1 MNALAPLASSA
12 QRSAA
17 TGLPAAL
24 ARKQVDAQETLAGR
38 LGKQLGLESGALS
51 DKASKYTPEKVAD
64 RVLGFIDQRLR
75 NEAAN
80 GGDPAKLKGLL
91 DQATAGIQK
100 GFDDARKILDGLG
113 VLGGKVAE
121 DIDDTFNRIQDGL
134 GQLQKTYLQ
143 PEQTT
148 QQPGGAVAVAGYSE
162 RFKAQAETFDLEVKT
177 RDGDKLRI
185 SIAQASANWS
195 RTSVAAASDG
205 KTSLLVGSSQSSS
218 LQIGA
223 WQIEV
228 DGELDDEEKA
238 ALSDLLGQVQDI
250 SSKFYSGD
258 LAGAFDRAM
267 ALDMDGEQLASMSLH
282 LTQTKVMQATDA
294 YGAVAQQ
301 GGQVASAVNGNL
313 KDYANS
319 LLEALRS
326 AGELAEN
333 GRSTLEELLKGG
345 FALDERFDPA
355 QLAKADAL
363 NKRLLDGLQPLLD
376 KDQGGSPDA

>member
-1 MNALAPLASSA
+1 MNALAPFASST
-12 QRSAA
+12 QRS
-17 TGLPAAL
+17 TVSGMPAAL
-24 ARKQVDAQETLAGR
+24 ARKQVNAQETLARR
-38 LGKQLGLESGALS
+38 LGEQLGLEPGALS

-75 NEAAN
+75 SESAN
-80 GGDPAKLKGLL
+80 GADTAKLQGLL
-91 DQATAGIQK
+91 DQARAGIQK

-121 DIDDTFNRIQDGL
+121 DIDDTFDRIQDGL
-134 GQLQKTYLQ
+134 DQLQKTYLQ
-143 PEQTT
+143 PATT
-148 QQPGGAVAVAGYSE
+148 TEPGGAVAVAGYSE
-162 RFKAQAETFDLEVKT
+162 RFQAQAETFDLEVKT

-185 SIAQASANWS
+185 SIAQASASYS
-195 RTSVAAASDG
+195 RSTLAAASDG
-205 KTSLLVGSSQSSS
+205 KTSLLVGSSHSSS

-223 WQIEV
+223 WQIEIEG
-228 DGELDDEEKA
+228 DLDDEEKA

-282 LTQTKVMQATDA
+282 LTQTKVMQAADA

-301 GGQVASAVNGNL
+301 GGQAASAVNGNL

-319 LLEALRS
+319 LLDALRS

-333 GRSTLEELLKGG
+333 GRDTLKQLLKGG
-345 FALDERFDPA
+345 FALDERFDST
-355 QLAKADAL
+355 QLAKAEAL
-363 NKRLLDGLQPLLD
+363 NNRLLDGLQPLLD
-376 KDQGGSPDA
+376 KGQGKSTDA

>member
-1 MNALAPLASSA
+1 MNALAPFASST
-12 QRSAA
+12 QRSAVS
-17 TGLPAAL
+17 GLPVAL

-38 LGKQLGLESGALS
+38 LGQQLGLEPGALS
-51 DKASKYTPEKVAD
+51 DKASKYTPEKVAE

-75 NEAAN
+75 SESAN
-80 GGDPAKLKGLL
+80 GGDPAKLQGLL
-91 DQATAGIQK
+91 DQARAGIQK

-121 DIDDTFNRIQDGL
+121 DIDDTFDRIQDGL
-134 GQLQKTYLQ
+134 GQLQNTYLQ
-143 PEQTT
+143 PVTT
-148 QQPGGAVAVAGYSE
+148 TEPGGTVAVAGYSE
-162 RFKAQAETFDLEVKT
+162 RFQAQADTFDLEVKT

-185 SIAQASANWS
+185 SIAQASASYS
-195 RTSVAAASDG
+195 RSSLAAASDG

-228 DGELDDEEKA
+228 QGELDDEEKA
-238 ALSDLLGQVQDI
+238 ALSDLLGQVQGI

-258 LAGAFDRAM
+258 LSGAFDRAM

-301 GGQVASAVNGNL
+301 GGRAASAVNGNL

-326 AGELAEN
+326 AGELVDN
-333 GRSTLEELLKGG
+333 GRDTLKQLLKGG
-345 FALDERFDPA
+345 FDLDERFDPA
-355 QLAKADAL
+355 QLAKAEAL
-363 NKRLLDGLQPLLD
+363 NNRLLDGLQPLLD
-376 KDQGGSPDA
+376 KGQGRSTDA

>member
-1 MNALAPLASSA
+1 MNALASLASA
-12 QRSAA
+12 AHRSSFP
-17 TGLPAAL
+17 GLASVL
-24 ARKQVDAQETLAGR
+24 ARKQADAQEVLAGR
-38 LGKQLGLESGALS
+38 LGERLGLEPGALS

-75 NEAAN
+75 KEKADGA
-80 GGDPAKLKGLL
+80 DPAKLQGLL
-91 DQATAGIQK
+91 DQARAGIQK
-100 GFDDARKILDGLG
+100 GFDDARKVLDGLG
-113 VLGGKVAE
+113 VLGGKVAD
-121 DIDDTFNRIQDGL
+121 DIDDTFGRIQDGL
-134 GQLQKTYLQ
+134 DQLQKTYTQ
-143 PEQTT
+143 PAQSP
-148 QQPGGAVAVAGYSE
+148 QAGGTVAVAGYSE
-162 RFKAQAETFDLEVKT
+162 RFNAQSETFDLEVKT

-185 SIAQASANWS
+185 SIAQASSSWS
-195 RTSVAAASDG
+195 RSSVAAASDG
-205 KTSLLVGSSQSSS
+205 KNSLVSVSSQSSS

-228 DGELDDEEKA
+228 EGELDDEEKA

-258 LAGAFDRAM
+258 VAGAFDRAM

-282 LTQTKVMQATDA
+282 LTQTKIMQATDA

-301 GGQVASAVNGNL
+301 GGQAASAVNGNL

-333 GRSTLEELLKGG
+333 GRGALEELLKGG
-345 FALDERFDPA
+345 FGLDERFDPA
-355 QLAKADAL
+355 QLAKAERF
-363 NKRLLDGLQPLLD
+363 NSRLLDGLQPLLD
-376 KDQGGSPDA
+376 KAKSESTDD